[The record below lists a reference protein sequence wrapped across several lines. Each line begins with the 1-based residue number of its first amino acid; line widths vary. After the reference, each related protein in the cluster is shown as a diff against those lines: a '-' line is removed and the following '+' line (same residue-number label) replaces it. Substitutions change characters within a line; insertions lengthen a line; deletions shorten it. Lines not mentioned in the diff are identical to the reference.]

1 MWNNKP
7 AAAAAVFIIGGIYC
21 ARLIVLPWYAW
32 ACAAAAFLA
41 ASLITLFHFRKASGR
56 SLLHSFVFPPLL
68 VCSSATAYVAS
79 SSLAE
84 RNSIVNFLNTDEPLN
99 IVCEIAD
106 EPKIKDGKT
115 SVIVHVRSIAAQKES
130 LLTTGD
136 ALLTIVPN
144 LREHELPVELHYGWT
159 IGFTCTLDAP
169 MSVRNPGE
177 FSYRDYLALNDVFA
191 TMRVAGYS
199 NIEILQRQTPNW
211 FFDYLI
217 FPAKH
222 FVIRVV
228 RSVISGDEAN
238 FLLGLLLGDRSDLS
252 SDIKNAFI
260 NTGTIHVLAVS
271 GTHVVLVVAG
281 FYMLLGLLRLPEAA
295 KNIVTIAG
303 IFFYMELTG
312 ATPSVVRASLM
323 AIVVLLAKLFQY
335 RTNVYNALGVS
346 AVLLLLD
353 DPRQAFDV
361 GFQLSFAAVFS
372 MVYFYPKLAALI
384 KKIPEKW
391 EEIKGMDAALKLFAL
406 SLAAQIG
413 TLPFTA
419 YYFGRVSV
427 VSLLANLVVVPLV
440 GAIVTIGF
448 VSVLVGIVS
457 AWLSTFFSEA
467 NNVLLWFTLK
477 FVAVAS
483 AVPHATISTA
493 VFGLKETFFYSAFVT
508 FLFNLKNK
516 IVLKRTALVTFAAI
530 DILLYVSVFDGGT
543 LEHRLRVTYLDVGQG
558 DAALIEFPTGERI
571 LVDAGPKTFSYD
583 AGEKVIVPF
592 LKRHSI
598 SRLDDIVLSHPH
610 DDHVGGAPF
619 VMRSL
624 HVTQSIDA
632 GQREQS
638 NIFYDYEG
646 LEKTLPHKEIGAGI
660 ELLHIPNARFYVL
673 APVSSFLDK
682 DSTDGY
688 SDLNNTSVVFK
699 LQYGATSFL
708 FVGDAEVPVER
719 HLDVVYGSFLRS
731 DVLKAGHHGSS
742 TSSSEEFLANVHPKE
757 VVVSVGKFNKFH
769 HPSRKVIQ
777 RFQQMGPE
785 VHRTDAEGAIIFESD
800 GFTVRHVVWKAQ

>member
-7 AAAAAVFIIGGIYC
+7 AAAAAFFIISGIYS
-21 ARLIVLPWYAW
+21 ARVIALPWYVW
-32 ACAAAAFLA
+32 GAAAVLFLA
-41 ASLITLFHFRKASGR
+41 ASLIILFRSRKSSGR
-56 SLLHSFVFPPLL
+56 SLLRSFTFPALL
-68 VCSSATAYVAS
+68 ICSSAIAYIAS
-79 SSLAE
+79 SSFAE
-84 RNSIVNFLNTDEPLN
+84 RNHITNFLDADERVK

-115 SVIVHVRSIAAQKES
+115 SVIVHVRSIAAQGES
-130 LLTTGD
+130 LQTKGD

-144 LREHELPVELHYGWT
+144 QREHEVPVEMHYGSIVT
-159 IGFTCTLDAP
+159 FTGTLNAP
-169 MSVRNPGE
+169 TSVRNPGE
-177 FSYRDYLALNDVFA
+177 FSYRDYLALNNIFA
-191 TMRVAGYS
+191 TIHVAGYS
-199 NIEILQRQTPNW
+199 EIQILQRSSPNW
-211 FFDYLI
+211 FFEYLI
-217 FPAKH
+217 FPTKH
-222 FVIRVV
+222 FVVKVV
-228 RSVISGDEAN
+228 RSVSSGDEAN
-238 FLLGLLLGDRSDLS
+238 FLIGLLLGDRTDIS

-271 GTHVVLVVAG
+271 GSHVVLVVAV
-281 FYMLLGLLRLPEAA
+281 FYTLLGLLRLPETA
-295 KNIVTIAG
+295 KNVVTIAG

-335 RTNVYNALGVS
+335 RTNVYNALGAS

-353 DPRQAFDV
+353 DPRQVFDV

-384 KKIPEKW
+384 RKIPERW

-427 VSLLANLVVVPLV
+427 ISLLANLVVVPLV
-440 GAIVTIGF
+440 GVIVTIGF
-448 VSVLVGIVS
+448 VSVLAGIISV
-457 AWLSTFFSEA
+457 WLSTFFSEA

-477 FVAVAS
+477 FVAVAN

-493 VFGLKETFFYSAFVT
+493 VFGLKETFFYSAFVA
-508 FLFNLKNK
+508 FLFNLKNN
-516 IVLKRTALVTFAAI
+516 IVVKRTALAVVAVV
-530 DILLYVSVFDGGT
+530 DLLLIGSLFDGEA
-543 LEHRLRVTYLDVGQG
+543 EHRLRVTYLDVGQG
-558 DAALIEFPTGERI
+558 DAALIEFPTGEHI
-571 LVDAGPKTFSYD
+571 LIDAGPKTFSYD

-598 SRLDDIVLSHPH
+598 SQLNAIVITHPH
-610 DDHVGGAPF
+610 DDHVGGAPS
-619 VMRSL
+619 VMKSMSVARM
-624 HVTQSIDA
+624 IDT

-638 NIFYDYEG
+638 DIFREYNEYE
-646 LEKTLPHKEIGAGI
+646 KVTPYQQARAGI
-660 ELLHIPNARFYVL
+660 ELLHIPNARLYVL
-673 APVSSFLDK
+673 EPVPSFLDK
-682 DSTDGY
+682 DSSDGY
-688 SDLNNTSVVFK
+688 PDLNNTSVVFK
-699 LQYGATSFL
+699 LQYGNTSFL

-719 HLDVVYGSFLRS
+719 HLDAVYGGFLRS

-769 HPSRKVIQ
+769 HPSRKVIE
-777 RFQQMGPE
+777 RFQQMGAE